1 MEQERLNHSMDRRKR
16 NNSSSHYRI
25 KTGSGVSILIVASEY
40 GNRACELTEL
50 LLCHVGFKT
59 VPVVSVNKGNGYVRL
74 YGWENYVAETCY
86 DKDAKS
92 ISLSQDEYDD
102 DALLNAAIE
111 KHFPTLTKQ

>member
-25 KTGSGVSILIVASEY
+25 KTGSGV
-40 GNRACELTEL
+40 TEL

-74 YGWENYVAETCY
+74 YSWENYVAETCY
-86 DKDAKS
+86 DKDAES

-111 KHFPTLTKQ
+111 KHFLTLTKQ

>member
-59 VPVVSVNKGNGYVRL
+59 VPVVSS
-74 YGWENYVAETCY
+74 A
-86 DKDAKS
+86 KDRKS
-92 ISLSQDEYDD
+92 VV
-102 DALLNAAIE
+102 
-111 KHFPTLTKQ
+111 